1 MHPVDQLQINF
12 NPDQMAL
19 LNWAMAFL
27 MFAVSLDIR
36 LNEFKKVV
44 DYPKTV
50 LIGVGIQY
58 LLFPMLTLC
67 TIMVFQPPVSM
78 ALGMILV
85 SMCPSGNMTNFL
97 AHYARGN
104 IALSI
109 TLNAILVL
117 SATVLT
123 PAGFWFWSGFLP
135 EATALRN
142 TFEIGFFDMVLI
154 ILKLIIAPLA
164 AGMALNHYAPQVVN
178 KMRTWVQR
186 LALIIFFSILVLAL
200 WGNRAN
206 LTSYLGY
213 VFLIILI
220 QNGIA
225 LTGGYWIGRAFK
237 LPEPDCRTLCFEA
250 GVHNT
255 ALGLLLIFRFFDGLG
270 GMALIAAWYGI
281 WDLVSGYALAHY
293 WRSRSTQTTGPLVT
307 D

>member
-12 NPDQMAL
+12 NPDQLAL

-36 LNEFKKVV
+36 VSEFKKVL
-44 DYPKTV
+44 DFPKPV
-50 LIGVGIQY
+50 LVGVGVQY
-58 LLFPMLTLC
+58 LLFPLLTLC
-67 TIMVFQPPVSM
+67 IIMVSQPPVSM

-109 TLNAILVL
+109 TLNAILIL

-135 EATALRN
+135 EAAALRN
-142 TFEIGFFDMVLI
+142 TFEIGFFDMVMI

-164 AGMALNHYAPQVVN
+164 LGMALHHYAPAFVN
-178 KMRTWVQR
+178 QIRSWVQR

-200 WGNRAN
+200 LGNRAN
-206 LTSYLGY
+206 LANYLGF
-213 VFLIILI
+213 VFLIVLV

-225 LTGGYWIGRAFK
+225 LTGGYWIARALK
-237 LPEPDCRTLCFEA
+237 LSEPDCRTLSFEA

-293 WRSRSTQTTGPLVT
+293 WRSKYTQPAAPTVT
-307 D
+307 E